1 MSSWVDGALGVAAE
15 DAGPGRSPG
24 RSDGA
29 FFSKRPAASVRR
41 LDDVMQKEPGKRGDE
56 STIRA
61 ER

>member
-1 MSSWVDGALGVAAE
+1 MRDRA
-15 DAGPGRSPG
+15 DRPG
-24 RSDGA
+24 RSDGV